1 MKIKNIIGR
10 ELLDSRGNPTVE
22 VDVVLENG
30 IVGRSMVPSG
40 ASVGLKES
48 LELRDNDLK
57 RFSGKGVKKAVNNV
71 NTIIRKNLIGVDV
84 ENQKV
89 IDNMLIRLDGTKN
102 KSKLGANAILGVSMA
117 TFKANLLNLNVP
129 IYKAFGKDIKLPL
142 AMFNIING
150 GVHAFNNLSFQE
162 FMIVPKASNFHTI
175 IEMAHNVFYTLKKL
189 LEGNNL
195 ETSVGD
201 EGGFAPNLQGNIQA
215 INYIIEAIKKSG
227 YRPGVDVFIALDVA
241 ANSFYEDGKYKLEE
255 GKILNTDE
263 LISYYKTLVLN
274 YPIISIEDPLY
285 EEDIQGYKKLTS
297 LLGNIQIVGDDL
309 FVTNKD
315 YLASGINNKICNS
328 ILIKLN
334 QVGTI
339 SEAIDTINLALKYKY
354 RPIMSHRS
362 GEVEDVFIADLAV
375 ALSIPMVKFGSLTRS
390 ERTAKYNELLRIEEL
405 M

>member
-102 KSKLGANAILGVSMA
+102 KSNLGANAILGVSMA

-339 SEAIDTINLALKYKY
+339 SEAIETVNLALKYKY

-362 GEVEDVFIADLAV
+362 GEVEDVFIADLVV

>member
-40 ASVGLKES
+40 ASVGLKEA
-48 LELRDNDLK
+48 LELRDNDLQ

-71 NTIIRKNLIGVDV
+71 NTIIHKNLIGVDV
-84 ENQKV
+84 ENQKI

-102 KSKLGANAILGVSMA
+102 KSKLGSNAILGVSMA

-129 IYKAFGKDIKLPL
+129 IYKAFDKDIKLPL

-150 GVHAFNNLSFQE
+150 GAHAFNNLSFQE

-201 EGGFAPNLQGNIQA
+201 EGGFAPNLSGNIQA

-354 RPIMSHRS
+354 RPIMAHRS

>member
-40 ASVGLKES
+40 ASVGLKEA

-339 SEAIDTINLALKYKY
+339 SEAIETVNLALKYKY